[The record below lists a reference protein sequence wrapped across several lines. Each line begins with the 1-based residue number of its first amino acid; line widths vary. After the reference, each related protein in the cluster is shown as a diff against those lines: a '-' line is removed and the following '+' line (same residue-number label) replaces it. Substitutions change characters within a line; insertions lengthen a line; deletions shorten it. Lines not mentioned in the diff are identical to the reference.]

1 MEYFDIHAHVFPVSL
16 AEKAVGWL
24 ESYYGYR
31 WEGKGVTDDLLAS
44 MDSSA
49 VRRAVIFSSA
59 TKPTQVRDV
68 NDFLAKAQR
77 ENPGRF
83 FAFGTLH
90 PDYGDLRG
98 ELARMR
104 ELGLHGLKFHPDF
117 QHFAIDDPRM
127 FRIYELV
134 GDTLPMLFHVG
145 DRASDLSSTRR
156 LAAVL
161 DAMPE
166 LRVVAAHFGGY
177 HVWAE
182 ARRRLIG
189 RDLWIDTS
197 STLPYLPVA
206 EAAQMAR
213 EHGLDRVLFAS
224 DYPAVRHKRAID
236 DVLKCGFTPEENE
249 KVFHLN
255 AERLLGLAPSGRAGG
270 AAAI

>member
-16 AEKAVGWL
+16 AEKAVGYL
-24 ESYYGYR
+24 ESYYGYP
-31 WEGKGVTDDLLAS
+31 WEGKGISDDLLAS
-44 MDSSA
+44 MDGNS

-59 TKPTQVRDV
+59 TKPMQVRDV
-68 NDFLAKAQR
+68 NDFLARAQR

-98 ELARMR
+98 ELERIR

-127 FRIYELV
+127 FRIYEMV

-145 DRASDLSSTRR
+145 DRTSDLSAPRR

-177 HVWAE
+177 RAWEE
-182 ARRRLIG
+182 ARRCLIG

-197 STLPYLPVA
+197 STLPHISVA

-213 EHGLDRVLFAS
+213 KHGIDRVLFAS

-236 DVLKCGFTPEENE
+236 DVLSFGFTPEENE

-255 AERLLGLAPSGRAGG
+255 AERLLGLAPASRHSTPG
-270 AAAI
+270 A

>member
-1 MEYFDIHAHVFPVSL
+1 MEYLDVHAHVFPVAL

-31 WEGKGVTDDLLAS
+31 WEGKGIADDLLAG
-44 MDSSA
+44 MDESS

-68 NDFLAKAQR
+68 NDFLARTRR
-77 ENPGRF
+77 EDPERF
-83 FAFGTLH
+83 LAFGTLH

-98 ELARMR
+98 ELARIR

-127 FRIYELV
+127 FRIYEMV

-145 DRASDLSSTRR
+145 DRTSDLSAPRR

-177 HVWAE
+177 HAWEE
-182 ARRRLIG
+182 ARRCLIG

-213 EHGLDRVLFAS
+213 EHGIDRVLFAS
-224 DYPAVRHKRAID
+224 DYPAVRHRRAID
-236 DVLKCGFTPEENE
+236 DVLKLGFTPEENE
-249 KVFHLN
+249 KVFHRN
-255 AERLLGLAPSGRAGG
+255 AERLLGLERA
-270 AAAI
+270 

>member
-1 MEYFDIHAHVFPVSL
+1 MELAYFDVHAHVVPASL

-31 WEGKGVTDDLLAS
+31 WEGKGITGDLLDS
-44 MDSSA
+44 MDVSS

-68 NDFLAKAQR
+68 NDFLARAQR
-77 ENPGRF
+77 EKPGRF

-98 ELARMR
+98 ELERIR

-117 QHFAIDDPRM
+117 QHFAIDDSRM

-145 DRASDLSSTRR
+145 DRTSDLSAPRR
-156 LAAVL
+156 MAAVL

-177 HVWAE
+177 SQWEE
-182 ARRRLIG
+182 ARRCLIG

-197 STLPYLPVA
+197 SALPYLPVA
-206 EAAQMAR
+206 EAARMAY
-213 EHGLDRVLFAS
+213 EHGIDKVLFAS
-224 DYPAVRHKRAID
+224 DYPAVRHRRAID
-236 DVLKCGFTPEENE
+236 DVLSLGFTPEENE
-249 KVFHLN
+249 LVFHRN
-255 AERLLGLAPSGRAGG
+255 AERWLGLAPAGD
-270 AAAI
+270 

>member
-1 MEYFDIHAHVFPVSL
+1 MSTQGNRAVEYFDIHAHVFPVTL

-31 WEGKGVTDDLLAS
+31 WEGRGVTDDLLKS
-44 MDSSA
+44 MEESS
-49 VRRAVIFSSA
+49 VRRAVVFSSA

-68 NDFLAKAQR
+68 NDFLARVQR
-77 ENPGRF
+77 ENAERF

-98 ELARMR
+98 ELERIR

-127 FRIYELV
+127 FRIYEAV

-145 DRASDLSSTRR
+145 DRTSDLSAPRR

-161 DAMPE
+161 DAMPG

-177 HVWAE
+177 AQWEE
-182 ARRRLIG
+182 ARRCLIG

-197 STLPYLPVA
+197 STLPLLPVD
-206 EAAQMAR
+206 EAARMAR
-213 EHGLDRVLFAS
+213 DHGIDKVLFAS
-224 DYPAVRHKRAID
+224 DYPAVRHRRAID
-236 DVLKCGFTPEENE
+236 DVLSLGFTPEENE
-249 KVFHLN
+249 KVFHRN
-255 AERLLGLAPSGRAGG
+255 AERWLGIPLRG
-270 AAAI
+270 